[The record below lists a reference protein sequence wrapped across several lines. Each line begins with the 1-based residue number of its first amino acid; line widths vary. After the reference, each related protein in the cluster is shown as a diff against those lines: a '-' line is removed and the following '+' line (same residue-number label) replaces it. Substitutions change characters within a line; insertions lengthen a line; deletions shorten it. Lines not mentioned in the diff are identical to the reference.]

1 MGVGVEHLG
10 GSSSGGGLVHGEGS
24 VGRSI
29 LVLSLE
35 SVLLDH
41 GSHEDV
47 ITISR
52 ESWSNNS
59 LVSTLTELSVV
70 VSSEDLTGVVNLLLF
85 LSELDILVTVGR

>member
-1 MGVGVEHLG
+1 ML
-10 GSSSGGGLVHGEGS
+10 L
-24 VGRSI
+24 
-29 LVLSLE
+29 

-52 ESWSNNS
+52 ESWGNNS